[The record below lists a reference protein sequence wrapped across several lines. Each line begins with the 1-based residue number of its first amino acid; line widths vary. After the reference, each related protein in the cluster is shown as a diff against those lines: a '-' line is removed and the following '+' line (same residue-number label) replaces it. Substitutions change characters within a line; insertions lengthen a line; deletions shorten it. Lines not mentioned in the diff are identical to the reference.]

1 MLRLPIY
8 SRSCNA
14 PADPVVCC
22 DTRILCNAVSSQTK
36 AYADAED
43 AEFQLAADLEER
55 GGMEWPLFPTS
66 KRLEHPERA
75 GSLQSLLLEYS
86 LGSTFGTSTHKT
98 WPSLPTKARIPN
110 KPKMNFPCL

>member
-1 MLRLPIY
+1 MLRLPIS

-66 KRLEHPERA
+66 KRLEHRETDGTLA
-75 GSLQSLLLEYS
+75 KSLV
-86 LGSTFGTSTHKT
+86 G
-98 WPSLPTKARIPN
+98 R
-110 KPKMNFPCL
+110 